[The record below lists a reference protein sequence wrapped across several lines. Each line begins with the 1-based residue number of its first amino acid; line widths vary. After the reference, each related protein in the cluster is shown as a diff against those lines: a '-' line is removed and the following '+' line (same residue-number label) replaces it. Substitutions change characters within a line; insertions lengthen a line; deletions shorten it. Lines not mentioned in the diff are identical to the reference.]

1 MRYVI
6 ERMTL
11 ADIPRVVEIEALAY
25 PSTWPASAYRKELQE
40 NRYAHYIVVRDTSTA
55 RTTPRALQAQ
65 TPSPQRRFPLSIFGG
80 RAQPSS
86 PADERGPIV
95 GFAGLWL
102 MIDEAHITTIA
113 NHPNWRGRG
122 VGELLLSALIGIA
135 YEIGARRV
143 TLEVRVSNAVA
154 QSLYRKYG
162 FDIEGRRK
170 RYYSDNHEDAYIM
183 GTPPINDPQ
192 YRYRFVELR
201 QALLARLEAEDDDPG
216 AAGQAAGPP
225 GYAERRGE

>member
-40 NRYAHYIVVRDTSTA
+40 NRYAHYIVVRDTSTVGA
-55 RTTPRALQAQ
+55 APRPPQAQ
-65 TPSPQRRFPLSIFGG
+65 HPFAQRRFPLSIFGA
-80 RAQPSS
+80 RPQPTQA
-86 PADERGPIV
+86 ADERGQIV

-113 NHPNWRGRG
+113 NHPDWRGRG
-122 VGELLLSALIGIA
+122 VGELMLSALIGIA

-162 FDIEGRRK
+162 FGIEGRRK
-170 RYYSDNHEDAYIM
+170 RYYSDNHEDAYVM
-183 GTPPINDPQ
+183 GTPLINDAQ

-201 QALLARLEAEDDDPG
+201 QALLARLEAEDDSG
-216 AAGQAAGPP
+216 AAGQTAGTP
-225 GYAERRGE
+225 GHMERRGE